1 MYNFIKYKK
10 KIFCSG
16 KEALNVHTI
25 VENILLNAK

>member
-10 KIFCSG
+10 KILCSG

-25 VENILLNAK
+25 IEKILLNAK